1 MYLTLGATNDTPA
14 GWESV
19 TEDYTVADRPAAA
32 AAWETPVAD
41 LVGGQKP
48 IVPSVVYDTEQMV
61 EEPEAGFLGI
71 SYKWWLISLGATA
84 LLWYL
89 GRDKIAPA
97 PVGVKARVQ

>member
-14 GWESV
+14 GWEAV
-19 TEDYTVADRPAAA
+19 TEDFTVADQPAAV

-41 LVGGQKP
+41 LVGGQTP
-48 IVPSVVYDTEQMV
+48 VAPVMYPPGPPV
-61 EEPEAGFLGI
+61 EPAEAGFLGI

-89 GRDKIAPA
+89 GRDKKA
-97 PVGVKARVQ
+97 PVGGVQ